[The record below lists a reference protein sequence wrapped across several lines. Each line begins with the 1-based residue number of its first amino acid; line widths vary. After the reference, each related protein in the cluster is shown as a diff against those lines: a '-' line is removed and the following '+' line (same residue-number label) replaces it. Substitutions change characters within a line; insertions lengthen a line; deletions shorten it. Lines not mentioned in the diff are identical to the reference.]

1 MKQLLFLC
9 ISLAILLFSVIV
21 INVAPIIKG
30 KVGGDWS
37 FYACKM
43 YSDSYNIAKKVS
55 YPDSKTKDA
64 YLDPI
69 KKAKTRCDRRKAMN
83 GLEYVTANLNILFG
97 FICAFAGF
105 LVYQKIGNL
114 GGDSKYIGLI
124 GLGCG
129 VIGFVLTLVYVI
141 ESGLIFTDLDIDDL
155 DDDDDRDVRI
165 DSDGAF
171 LEWDSGKK
179 KYTCIFYKK
188 DKEDSVYLRY
198 SDYNKKYLNYYKDI
212 SFDNN
217 DKYYI
222 YHQCR
227 FNNIPEEDLFEYCE
241 VLEKNTYQEIQNDNE
256 HSNYLS
262 SLYENPKHYYPDND
276 SQNQKDCKKLLYLSY
291 YDEPTTSN
299 YYKIIYDYWVTS
311 LIFSCLI
318 MVLYI
323 GLAIFGFLLFKDGG
337 SNGSSGPVSIK

>member
-1 MKQLLFLC
+1 
-9 ISLAILLFSVIV
+9 
-21 INVAPIIKG
+21 
-30 KVGGDWS
+30 
-37 FYACKM
+37 
-43 YSDSYNIAKKVS
+43 
-55 YPDSKTKDA
+55 
-64 YLDPI
+64 
-69 KKAKTRCDRRKAMN
+69 MN
-83 GLEYVTANLNILFG
+83 GLEYVTANLNIIFG

-141 ESGLIFTDLDIDDL
+141 ESGLIFTDLDINNL
-155 DDDDDRDVRI
+155 YGTGNVRI

-188 DKEDSVYLRY
+188 DKEDSVYLRF

-212 SFDNN
+212 SFDGN

-227 FNNIPEEDLFEYCE
+227 HYIPKDELFQYCE
-241 VLEKNTYQEIQNDNE
+241 VLEKNNYQEIQNDND
-256 HSNYLS
+256 HSDYLS
-262 SLYENPKHYYPDND
+262 SLYENPKPYYPDND
-276 SQNQKDCKKLLYLSY
+276 TVSSNLYLLYVTQRLSWNLTIHHQ
-291 YDEPTTSN
+291 PQ
-299 YYKIIYDYWVTS
+299 
-311 LIFSCLI
+311 
-318 MVLYI
+318 
-323 GLAIFGFLLFKDGG
+323 
-337 SNGSSGPVSIK
+337 

>member
-43 YSDSYNIAKKVS
+43 YSDSYNIAKKDS
-55 YPDSKTKDA
+55 YPDSKTKDDT
-64 YLDPI
+64 LDRI
-69 KKAKTRCDRRKAMN
+69 KKDKTRCDRRKAMN
-83 GLEYVTANLNILFG
+83 GLEYVTANLNIIFG

-141 ESGLIFTDLDIDDL
+141 ESGLIFTDLDIRDL
-155 DDDDDRDVRI
+155 DDTGNVRI

-198 SDYNKKYLNYYKDI
+198 SDYHKKYLNYYKDI

-227 FNNIPEEDLFEYCE
+227 FDTIPKRSLFEFCE
-241 VLEKNTYQEIQNDNE
+241 VLEKKTYQELQNDNA
-256 HSNYLS
+256 HLYYLS
-262 SLYENPKHYYPDND
+262 SLYENPHHYVVDND
-276 SQNQKDCKKLLYLSY
+276 SQNQKDCKKLLYLSN
-291 YDEPTTSN
+291 YDEPNTSN